1 MLRRPL
7 AVATVLVIAAIAGCT
22 AVRPRSRPTPRDSQL
37 AAPGSSSPFLTRQ
50 GSNLV
55 LNGARYRVVG
65 LNAYELATDWGR
77 NLGCGG
83 MLDDT
88 TLENFFGGLPA
99 RSMIRMWGFQGAT
112 ATNPVT
118 HQRDWTGLD
127 RVVSAAERHGDLL
140 VVSLGNQPG
149 DCDDG
154 HWKDRAWYSGGYRNM
169 YPGNGYTVATVSY
182 WDWVHEIVA
191 RYRNSPAIGMW
202 ELINEPEA
210 TDCGLGANVSNCYG
224 HQICPNS
231 VAATAAMRSFFD
243 TIGNEIKRIDPNHLV
258 ESGVLGGAQ
267 CGWVGDGFATAQASS
282 GIDVVS
288 VHDYSPRNVI
298 APEVGARITQSQS
311 LGKPLLVGELG
322 IAASDRA
329 AGCASSLSARQ
340 ALIGSKTTAM
350 FGAGVAGALLWDW
363 LPSASGTCTYDIAP
377 GDPALSTLR
386 TMLG

>member
-1 MLRRPL
+1 M
-7 AVATVLVIAAIAGCT
+7 
-22 AVRPRSRPTPRDSQL
+22 
-37 AAPGSSSPFLTRQ
+37 
-50 GSNLV
+50 
-55 LNGARYRVVG
+55 
-65 LNAYELATDWGR
+65 
-77 NLGCGG
+77 
-83 MLDDT
+83 
-88 TLENFFGGLPA
+88 
-99 RSMIRMWGFQGAT
+99 
-112 ATNPVT
+112 
-118 HQRDWTGLD
+118 
-127 RVVSAAERHGDLL
+127 SAAERHGDLL

-231 VAATAAMRSFFD
+231 IAATAAMRSFFD
-243 TIGNEIKRIDPNHLV
+243 AIGNEIKRIDPNHLV

-288 VHDYSPRNVI
+288 VHDYSPRNDHRSRGR
-298 APEVGARITQSQS
+298 GAHHAVPVPR
-311 LGKPLLVGELG
+311 E
-322 IAASDRA
+322 AA
-329 AGCASSLSARQ
+329 AGRRARHRGIGSRRRLRKLLSA
-340 ALIGSKTTAM
+340 A
-350 FGAGVAGALLWDW
+350 AGAHRFEDHRDVRSRRRGCAALGLASVGFGHVHLRHRARRPGTEHTSHDARLARGW
-363 LPSASGTCTYDIAP
+363 LVLH
-377 GDPALSTLR
+377 PAVR
-386 TMLG
+386 RGNGR